1 MRSPDAVTSG
11 PRPAAP
17 LRGLVLAG
25 GRSRRMQSDKALL
38 QYHGKPQVQ
47 WMAALLAPYCESVH
61 VSVRAAQAAE
71 PVRAGLPVIVDEHED
86 AGPIAGILAA
96 QRREPASAWLVVACD
111 LPFLDAA
118 TLEHLVA
125 RRAPARV
132 ATAYRSAH
140 DGLPEPLCAIWE
152 PSSVPLLRAAVEA
165 GRYCPRAL
173 LGTADALLLDL
184 PDAAALDNVNTREE
198 WADAR
203 ARLGAAETR
212 T

>member
-1 MRSPDAVTSG
+1 MRSPDAPTAT
-11 PRPAAP
+11 PAVAP

-25 GRSRRMQSDKALL
+25 GRSRRMQTDKALL

-47 WMAALLAPYCESVH
+47 WVAELIAPYCASVH
-61 VSVRAAQAAE
+61 ASVRATQAAE
-71 PVRAGLPVIVDEHED
+71 PVRAGLPVIVDERDD
-86 AGPIAGILAA
+86 AGPIAGIMAA
-96 QRREPASAWLVVACD
+96 QRRDPASAWLVVACD

-118 TLEHLVA
+118 TLAHLVA
-125 RRAPARV
+125 RRASSRV

-152 PSSVPLLRAAVEA
+152 PASASLVRGAVEA

-173 LGTADALLLDL
+173 LGAADALLLDL

-198 WADAR
+198 WAAAR
-203 ARLGAAETR
+203 ARLDIAETR